1 MAYQFFN
8 KKNNA
13 ISTLSGNML
22 VGDTTALVTSLVPFP
37 PTPPF
42 VCTIW
47 NSSLYPDPSNDPNME
62 VVTVTSISSGNT
74 FTIERA
80 QEGTLARAHNSGLSI
95 GHFVT
100 VGQIQ
105 EHETQ
110 INLKAQPYRITFTN
124 SSLSGSSLTI
134 THNLGNL
141 AVHVDIYDNNNF
153 LIIPDSIQLTSIN
166 ALVISFASY
175 TPIFGAYNVIVTG

>member
-1 MAYQFFN
+1 MTYKFLS

-13 ISTLSGNML
+13 QSTLSGSIT
-22 VGDTTALVTSLVPFP
+22 GPSTTVLVTSLAPFP
-37 PTPPF
+37 ASAPF
-42 VCTIW
+42 YCTIW
-47 NSSLYPDPSNDPNME
+47 NSTLYPDSSNDPNME
-62 VVTVTSISSGNT
+62 VVKVTSISSGNT
-74 FTIERA
+74 FTISRG
-80 QEGTLARAHNSGLSI
+80 QENTLPAAHNVGASI
-95 GHFVT
+95 QHLWT
-100 VGQIQ
+100 VGQAV
-105 EHETQ
+105 EYETQ

-141 AVHVDIYDNNNF
+141 AVHVAIYDNNNF